1 MSFGFPNTI
10 PTCPRQCSCISI
22 MSLVVNIQLCI
33 SPWWPMQCQ
42 YQVISDTFQKSGL
55 LVLCILL
62 FQQISGRLKSSLR
75 AVACNTEP
83 SGLFKEDFICFLTP
97 LRWSITISHH
107 DVPFASLPSDH
118 DPQALTQTATCP
130 IGEPHLFLK
139 LLLHVGGL
147 PIPGSFSITALH
159 SCELPHCISVTSTTS
174 VVSPDAELCFLLL
187 VSQPRVHVYVQS
199 SVLALLSC
207 F

>member
-1 MSFGFPNTI
+1 
-10 PTCPRQCSCISI
+10 
-22 MSLVVNIQLCI
+22 
-33 SPWWPMQCQ
+33 MQCH

-55 LVLCILL
+55 LVLCHSALPADLREVKVLL
-62 FQQISGRLKSSLR
+62 ESCGLQYR
-75 AVACNTEP
+75 T
-83 SGLFKEDFICFLTP
+83 GLFKEDFICFLTP
-97 LRWSITISHH
+97 LRWSITISHR
-107 DVPFASLPSDH
+107 DVPFASLPSDY

-130 IGEPHLFLK
+130 IGEPHLFPK
-139 LLLHVGGL
+139 LLLHVEGL
-147 PIPGSFSITALH
+147 PIPGSFSISITALH

-187 VSQPRVHVYVQS
+187 VSQPHVHVYVQS